1 MRAAFATVLVASAG
15 LTVASIAIMSSTGDR
30 ASRTLQAAATTHTPG
45 AMLLAETDR
54 LARTA
59 FQGALQVGMNDT
71 DEVRGAAYAALEAFA
86 GQRSTLETRA
96 SQLSVPAADVEKLV
110 TLSNNF
116 HEAATKLVRVPTD
129 RTTYLAACETFAN
142 LSNQLRTTQTA
153 YDTAA
158 RDTLATAGAHA
169 QLWTGVS
176 VSVGLLAAAGM
187 VAGVAGFMHAWRKDK
202 LAHRIEVDALS
213 FASQESSNASQART
227 AALAQLADQFAP
239 SLDGIAIYATQLG
252 QPEASPAERSAVAAG
267 LAAQS
272 RGMAN
277 TLLALR
283 DFINADA
290 GSLSLQR
297 IAVPL
302 APSVR
307 EVVDALK
314 PHLPEG
320 TGLRIDVDTSVPQ
333 RVLFDRDRLRQAVQ
347 SFVALGAD
355 EARAGLTQAQ
365 AWTMAPAP
373 ETTAATGEQQAA
385 PIAQAPGEQASANAW
400 IGSHL
405 SITFD
410 ASAGQLVFTL
420 RTPSS
425 DFTLETLQS
434 RLAPLNDVSRMK
446 EPSWRRWLDLAIV
459 DRIATQSGGQA
470 LMCSTIDGTCFITT
484 RLQVGVSENTPNLA
498 DSITIEFGVPM
509 PLELRQPTSKVSN
522 PDIAQAASDVTT
534 PTTAPAAPAATA
546 VTDADHDHPA
556 ANIPITDANV
566 APTVDCSDAAD
577 LRDPSNTRKAA

>member
-153 YDTAA
+153 YDAAA

-202 LAHRIEVDALS
+202 LTHRIEVDALS

-252 QPEASPAERSAVAAG
+252 QLEASPAERSAVAAG

-297 IAVPL
+297 VAVPF

-307 EVVDALK
+307 EAVDALK

-373 ETTAATGEQQAA
+373 EATTASGEEQAA
-385 PIAQAPGEQASANAW
+385 PTTEAPAGQATNTW

-420 RTPSS
+420 RTPSR
-425 DFTLETLQS
+425 DLTLETLQS

-446 EPSWRRWLDLAIV
+446 DPSWRRWLDLAIV

-470 LMCSTIDGTCFITT
+470 LMCSTIDGACFITT

-498 DSITIEFGVPM
+498 ESLTIEFGVPM
-509 PLELRQPTSKVSN
+509 PLELRQPTPKASAQTST
-522 PDIAQAASDVTT
+522 QAAVNADIPT
-534 PTTAPAAPAATA
+534 PATSTAG
-546 VTDADHDHPA
+546 VDHDHPA